1 MIDFILNVLTYIV
14 IYAQI
19 AGIIIGVIA
28 FFLAA
33 TWMQVNEERQADN
46 EQKA

>member
-1 MIDFILNVLTYIV
+1 MIDFILDVLTYIV

-19 AGIIIGVIA
+19 AGLIIGVIA

-33 TWMQVNEERQADN
+33 TWMQANEGSTSHDET
-46 EQKA
+46 